1 MEPRQ
6 SEISQPFVGNSN
18 IPPSLVV
25 PWDIGLETDT
35 SSVPLS
41 LLPTSHQPSSA
52 AISAPFNMP
61 SSLVSPI
68 EELPSLPCF
77 PGSQCSDELA
87 SSESSWP
94 ECCNVAN
101 EMFSNHQLTSTA
113 NARKNSSDS
122 HSEASVNKRSTN
134 PRRAC
139 RGGRKS
145 PSREDTKTKERLNS
159 AHALVERRYREG
171 LKNKLQQLEDAL
183 TQVHSSTSSD
193 ETTVVPEQ
201 VNSITGKKKKVD
213 VLSDAMNYIYTSE
226 VEIRHLSDELIH
238 LNSKVEFLEKLV
250 KCDDWV
256 KQMNMVRLQQAA

>member
-1 MEPRQ
+1 MGGYSTSTERDLTPVRRQ
-6 SEISQPFVGNSN
+6 LEYSTVTSRSMGHWLGDGHI
-18 IPPSLVV
+18 ICSLAFASDES
-25 PWDIGLETDT
+25 PT
-35 SSVPLS
+35 SSG
-41 LLPTSHQPSSA
+41 

-68 EELPSLPCF
+68 EELPTLPCF

-113 NARKNSSDS
+113 NARKNSSES

-139 RGGRKS
+139 RGSRKS

-159 AHALVERRYREG
+159 AHASVERRYREG
-171 LKNKLQQLEDAL
+171 LKNKLQQLEEAL

-193 ETTVVPEQ
+193 ETTLVPEQ
-201 VNSITGKKKKVD
+201 VNSITGKKKVD
-213 VLSDAMNYIYTSE
+213 VLSDAISYIYTSE
-226 VEIRHLSDELIH
+226 VEMRHLSDEVVH
-238 LNSKVEFLEKLV
+238 LNNKVKLWRSSS
-250 KCDDWV
+250 WV
-256 KQMNMVRLQQAA
+256 KQMNIVRLQQAA